1 LCVFMGIQGIGKSPR
16 SSLGTYYIDSNVQEK
31 TRTGFY
37 LGINKV
43 DSIDGSISLTTLV
56 PPASPVGQFIWN
68 LSFLVTPTHINN
80 AQFFLSSFIT
90 YYWILNKNNTVGAL
104 MEQELPILPERLS
117 SSMYFVQFML
127 IVP

>member
-1 LCVFMGIQGIGKSPR
+1 MKS
-16 SSLGTYYIDSNVQEK
+16 V
-31 TRTGFY
+31 
-37 LGINKV
+37 V
-43 DSIDGSISLTTLV
+43 SI
-56 PPASPVGQFIWN
+56 
-68 LSFLVTPTHINN
+68 INN